1 MRFGV
6 GRRHKRLIASLVS
19 ARVVVVVAERER
31 ERERKRERDCERKDI
46 TRRVPLSNPKMSS
59 SSLAFSTHKAYVYLF
74 TRHGEHDRAP
84 TTAMMIVVVAFLVV
98 VFYVVARFQSRHP
111 PFLLSIINKE
121 REEEEGL
128 TKCKFFC
135 FWNPKE
141 RDDQSL
147 VSHKSKKT
155 LN

>member
-1 MRFGV
+1 
-6 GRRHKRLIASLVS
+6 LVS

-84 TTAMMIVVVAFLVV
+84 TTTIIAFLVV
-98 VFYVVARFQSRHP
+98 VYVVARLRSRHP